1 MTLFHLQLVDAH
13 GMEVSSVYFRRLLQ
27 SNASNIF
34 ITPNAPR
41 TTSAGSDGSGSYPL
55 LVSEIQKLTRTP
67 QQSYNIAEALDTSDG
82 DVFRDF
88 DLSTFMDH
96 FRLDP
101 VAKITVALACRT
113 VSKQDIRTKGTYMCF
128 FAVCPSAHLP
138 ICPSPALPDLPFESF
153 RPPRLTRRQ
162 HLLIILPLSAHSR
175 CNPHQQLQQL
185 PRSSRQPHLGRRPL
199 PILCRQPHLTSAS
212 RPTAAME

>member
-1 MTLFHLQLVDAH
+1 
-13 GMEVSSVYFRRLLQ
+13 MEVSSVYFRRLLQ

-138 ICPSPALPDLPFESF
+138 PFPTCPLNHSAPSPHSTTTLTNHPAPLGPQPMQSSPATTTTSSKLSPT
-153 RPPRLTRRQ
+153 PPRPTTSPHPLSPTSSHVCFKTHRGNGMTRR
-162 HLLIILPLSAHSR
+162 
-175 CNPHQQLQQL
+175 
-185 PRSSRQPHLGRRPL
+185 
-199 PILCRQPHLTSAS
+199 
-212 RPTAAME
+212 RPTCSS